1 MYSCRQ
7 AAELASRAMEEPLP
21 ALDRARLLM
30 HQMMCSGC
38 RNFSRQMSFLR
49 RISRKVPE
57 ALDPNKDFFK

>member
-21 ALDRARLLM
+21 ALDRARLRM

-49 RISRKVPE
+49 RISRKIPE
-57 ALDPNKDFFK
+57 ALERNENLFK